1 MSATRRADGATG
13 GAKVNLRVLVVDDDR
28 LIREMTRDA
37 LATEGMQVE
46 MAASGPEALALLE
59 ESGPFGI
66 VLTDLSMREMDG
78 LELLKRIK
86 RAAPKTDVII
96 LTAYASL
103 ESALEAMRLGAADY
117 LRKPVKPPEILYCV
131 KRTLL
136 RRRVVV
142 ENEAL
147 RGCLQALESARV
159 LTACL
164 EASDVLP
171 LTLDLLVQLL
181 ARPSAVARLVD
192 PSQRQLPE
200 LHLRG
205 FPDAGRVQFLERV
218 GRGKLFDPAGLDVRG
233 SSMQVHLG
241 DALDPLGAAGDD
253 ALALPIRTGGCII
266 GGIWLFS
273 CGRPFEADEIQR
285 AELLVAQA
293 ELALVNAER
302 FLQAREKAFIDDVTD
317 LYNVRYLMS
326 ALDREV
332 SRADRSSQELSVV
345 FVDLDHFKLVND
357 RRGHLVGSQVL
368 RELGGLLQ
376 ESVRK
381 IDTVAR
387 YGGDEFTLILVDTP
401 PAGARRVA
409 ERIREAAEEH
419 VFGTHRGLELRLTL
433 SAGVASF
440 PLHAR
445 SRESLIDLSDQ
456 AMYLAKA
463 RGRNRVC
470 TADDLG

>member
-1 MSATRRADGATG
+1 MNR
-13 GAKVNLRVLVVDDDR
+13 RVLVVDDDR

-37 LATEGMQVE
+37 LTAEGMQVE
-46 MAASGPEALALLE
+46 QAASGPEALARLDE
-59 ESGPFGI
+59 CGPFGI

-78 LELLKRIK
+78 LELLQRIK
-86 RAAPKTDVII
+86 RVAPKTDVII

-136 RRRVVV
+136 RRRVVI

-147 RGCLQALESARV
+147 RRCLQALESARV

-181 ARPSAVARLVD
+181 ERPAAVARLVD
-192 PSQRQLPE
+192 PGHKQLPE

-205 FPDAGRVQFLERV
+205 FPEVDRARFLEKVCRA
-218 GRGKLFDPAGLDVRG
+218 KLFDPADLDTAGGGTRAEIPEALASFGLEEG
-233 SSMQVHLG
+233 E
-241 DALDPLGAAGDD
+241 
-253 ALALPIRTGGCII
+253 ALALPIRSEGRII

-273 CGRPFEADEIQR
+273 CGRAFEPDEIQR

-326 ALDREV
+326 SLDREV
-332 SRADRSSQELSVV
+332 SRAGRSDLELSVV
-345 FVDLDHFKLVND
+345 FVDLDRFKCVND
-357 RRGHLVGSQVL
+357 CHGHLVGSRIL
-368 RELGGLLQ
+368 RELGALLQ

-387 YGGDEFTLILVDTP
+387 YGGDEFTLILVDTSP
-401 PAGARRVA
+401 EGARRVA
-409 ERIREAAEEH
+409 ERIREAAAAH
-419 VFGTHRGLELRLTL
+419 RFGAERGLELSLTL

-440 PLHAR
+440 PRHAR
-445 SRESLIDLSDQ
+445 TREGLLDLSDQ

-470 TADDLG
+470 TADDLD